1 MQYELK
7 IESSGE
13 SIEIVEKNMITS
25 AEIMFDTINND
36 TKAKSNAILARLTIC
51 GKIYSG
57 KDGDIT
63 DKMVK
68 ISNWSR
74 DLNEETTYRNVNF
87 TVKSDGGAEL
97 RTYEIPDM
105 FVCDYKEIYK
115 SDENKDTTTFE
126 LKLTQSANKL
136 SEIKTY

>member
-7 IESSGE
+7 IESSEE
-13 SIEIVEKNMITS
+13 SIEITEKNMITS
-25 AEIMFDTINND
+25 AEIKFDTINNE
-36 TKAKSNAILARLTIC
+36 TKAKSNAILARMTIC
-51 GKIYSG
+51 GKIYAG

-74 DLNEETTYRNVNF
+74 DLNEQTTYRNVKL
-87 TVKSDGGAEL
+87 TVKSEGGAEL
-97 RTYEIPDM
+97 RFYEIPDM
-105 FVCDYKEIYK
+105 FVCDYDELYK
-115 SDENKDTTTFE
+115 ADGGKDNGTFE

-136 SEIKTY
+136 KEIKTY